1 MARTS
6 VDNTVARIRR
16 QLASGYRYES
26 NLLNGSIDDV
36 ATTISF
42 SAELTPNVRVGS
54 LVCIDYEVMR
64 VVTASSANRQA
75 TVIRGYYDSDSVAH
89 TSGAEIQISP
99 RFTPL
104 DIVDA
109 MQDEIASYGPQM
121 YRVDT
126 VELTTNDYDD
136 IAALP
141 VAWND
146 MYGLIE
152 VRRKFVDTEITAWPR
167 CNIRL
172 QRNSATLLGGAPII
186 RFTDPMWAG
195 TVQVRAARPFVLT
208 SFTATTDLISDVK
221 LPSSMLDV
229 VSMGTKLRLL
239 VDNENGRGARTA
251 QDEPRRAEETPSG
264 SMVQPFQ
271 FNNALYRN
279 RRQEEINK
287 LAALYPMQAV

>member
-1 MARTS
+1 
-6 VDNTVARIRR
+6 
-16 QLASGYRYES
+16 
-26 NLLNGSIDDV
+26 
-36 ATTISF
+36 
-42 SAELTPNVRVGS
+42 
-54 LVCIDYEVMR
+54 
-64 VVTASSANRQA
+64 
-75 TVIRGYYDSDSVAH
+75 VAH

-152 VRRKFVDTEITAWPR
+152 VRRKFVDTEVTAWPR
-167 CNIRL
+167 CNVRL